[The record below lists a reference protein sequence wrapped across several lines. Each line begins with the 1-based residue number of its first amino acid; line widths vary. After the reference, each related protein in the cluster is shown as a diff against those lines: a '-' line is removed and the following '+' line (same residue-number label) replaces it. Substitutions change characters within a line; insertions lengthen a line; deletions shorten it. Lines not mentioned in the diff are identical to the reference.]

1 MVRVMTSINGDTL
14 IYKEILIFVSQKLPE
29 AFGLSPEQENEKR
42 QRSVDSAGE
51 KLSLGT
57 LALLAPA

>member
-29 AFGLSPEQENEKR
+29 AFGLSPEQKTKNDSGALTNEPL
-42 QRSVDSAGE
+42 E
-51 KLSLGT
+51 KSCPWEHWLY
-57 LALLAPA
+57 